1 MVVIFKKL
9 FIICF
14 IGFVDAYLLPQ
25 TFRDWHVVGISDKI
39 DKTNPYKFNIG
50 KLPMVLWYD
59 KNNLPISTFNV
70 CKHLGN
76 KLENGLI
83 YNGSLIC
90 PSHKLHYTAN
100 DAVGKTVDT
109 DGLIWWSYKS
119 YQENPPKLPLRNN
132 NYNTKHFKLDINID
146 LISCVLNFLHINNP
160 NSKNIFKNNKLL
172 LKSFHT
178 DYTSTII
185 YKYPYTI
192 FVSTK
197 LNNHKLKAVYFI
209 NLLPIE
215 ENKTRMFVTIKY
227 NNNLKEYIGSWFYC
241 FIIKFFLFKTKQEIE
256 NQYTSDKLK
265 IYLMLQN
272 TMSNNYLFNVYKL
285 YEKYMFP
292 NDFFMYHFMKNKQ
305 YY

>member
-1 MVVIFKKL
+1 MVVIFKNL
-9 FIICF
+9 LIICF
-14 IGFVDAYLLPQ
+14 INYSNAYLLPQ

-76 KLENGLI
+76 KLENGKV

-90 PSHKLHYTAN
+90 PSHKLHYTTN

-146 LISCVLNFLHINNP
+146 LISCVLNFLHINNL

-197 LNNHKLKAVYFI
+197 LNKHKLKAVYFI
-209 NLLPIE
+209 NFLPIE

-241 FIIKFFLFKTKQEIE
+241 FIIKFFLFKIKHEIE